1 MHRNW
6 EWEDIGKDECLAQ
19 SYTGSELSMFQ
30 VRKCAITAG
39 QGKKNKPEN
48 NGGTGNL
55 LACLFP
61 LKAYIFTR
69 SHGKADF
76 VL

>member
-19 SYTGSELSMFQ
+19 SYTSSELSMFQ

-39 QGKKNKPEN
+39 QGKQKPLKIVERL
-48 NGGTGNL
+48 GICL
-55 LACLFP
+55 LACFLWP
-61 LKAYIFTR
+61 TYLLKAIEKQAFF
-69 SHGKADF
+69 A
-76 VL
+76 